1 MDAVDPAVVEQYADF
16 LYRKAAARVTGYA
29 LAGTGL
35 GLLLGAIA
43 SGKIH
48 LTSQPLIPAHLGYA
62 TMLIGAAALG
72 AFGYRLGG
80 RSSYGIRLQAQ
91 ITLHQLQLGRAIAPA
106 PPVQQAPPV
115 SPPVSAPAPAPVA
128 PVAAPV
134 PAPVAAAPVPQPAP
148 VQAPLLVQAPA
159 PAPAPAPAVAA
170 APAPLAPVPLSPIP
184 PRQVESAQ
192 SLPPLTPPV
201 SAGR

>member
-29 LAGTGL
+29 LAGTAL

-43 SGKIH
+43 GGKIH

-62 TMLIGAAALG
+62 TMLIGGAALG
-72 AFGYRLGG
+72 AVGYRLGG

-106 PPVQQAPPV
+106 PVPQAPPVQQVPPV
-115 SPPVSAPAPAPVA
+115 SPPAHAPV
-128 PVAAPV
+128 
-134 PAPVAAAPVPQPAP
+134 APVPQPAP

-159 PAPAPAPAVAA
+159 PAPAVAP

-184 PRQVESAQ
+184 QRQAEA
-192 SLPPLTPPV
+192 LPPLTPPV

>member
-43 SGKIH
+43 GGKIH

-106 PPVQQAPPV
+106 PPVQQAPPL
-115 SPPVSAPAPAPVA
+115 SPPVSPPIPA
-128 PVAAPV
+128 

-184 PRQVESAQ
+184 PRQVDSTH

>member
-29 LAGTGL
+29 LVGTAL

-43 SGKIH
+43 GGKIH

-62 TMLIGAAALG
+62 TMLIGGAALG

-80 RSSYGIRLQAQ
+80 RASYGIRLQAQ
-91 ITLHQLQLGRAIAPA
+91 ITLHQLQLGRAIAPSPPVTPA
-106 PPVQQAPPV
+106 PPLSPPL

-134 PAPVAAAPVPQPAP
+134 PQLAPI
-148 VQAPLLVQAPA
+148 QAPLLAPPA
-159 PAPAPAPAVAA
+159 PPAPAVAA
-170 APAPLAPVPLSPIP
+170 APVPLAPVPLSPIP
-184 PRQVESAQ
+184 PRQDEGAQ
-192 SLPPLTPPV
+192 SLPPLTPLTPPV
-201 SAGR
+201 STGR